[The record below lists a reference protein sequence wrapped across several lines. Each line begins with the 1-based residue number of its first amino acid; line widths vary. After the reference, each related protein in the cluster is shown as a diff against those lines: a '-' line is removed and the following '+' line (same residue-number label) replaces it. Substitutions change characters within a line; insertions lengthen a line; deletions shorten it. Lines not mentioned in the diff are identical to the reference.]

1 MADRK
6 ILHTYEY
13 QEFKSVL
20 FEDQVIRE
28 YDKDTM
34 SLWVT
39 FNIPEKLNAG
49 PLALWHWLSVFFPSV
64 DRDDSIKTV
73 VLRGAGDDFGTGGD
87 ATELGHYIGFDKG
100 TDAKPRRPPQRRRVV
115 PDREI
120 NFGHQGFE
128 QALHRCSKVTIV
140 EAKGYTYG
148 AHLQLAM
155 LADIVIASPEAVFT
169 HPAFRYLGPFINV
182 IPLVESMGLH
192 KFKELVLT
200 GRPFTADEM
209 ERAGLVNKI
218 VPKKD
223 LESTLRGYCKA
234 VSLMPLDGLVMGK
247 GLIEQALEGRGF
259 TLGFVSSWTGHG
271 WITNLRYED
280 DDFNF
285 LKNRRDR
292 GLTDAMEYRDGL
304 APEGFAI
311 SRKRRDKN
319 GKSNGKAGAK
329 KTASATGKGSK

>member
-1 MADRK
+1 MAERT

-13 QEFKSVL
+13 EDFKSVL
-20 FEDQVIRE
+20 YEDQVIRE
-28 YDKDTM
+28 YDAETE
-34 SLWVT
+34 SIWVT

-49 PLALWHWLSVFFPSV
+49 SLALWHWLSIFYPQI
-64 DRDDSIKTV
+64 DRDDRIKTV
-73 VLRGAGDDFGTGGD
+73 VLRGAGDNFGTGGD
-87 ATELGHYIGFDKG
+87 ATELGHYIGFDRG
-100 TDAKPRRPPQRRRVV
+100 TGEKPRRPPQRRRIV

-128 QALHRCSKVTIV
+128 QAIHRSSKVTIV

-148 AHLQLAM
+148 AHLQLAF
-155 LADIVIASPEAVFT
+155 LADMVIASPDALFT

-182 IPLVESMGLH
+182 VPLVESMGLH

-200 GRPFTADEM
+200 GRPFTAEEM
-209 ERAGLVNKI
+209 ERAGLVNKV

-223 LESTLRGYCKA
+223 LESTIRSYCKA
-234 VSLMPLDGLVMGK
+234 VSMMPLDGLVMGK
-247 GLIEQALEGRGF
+247 ALIEQVLDGRGF
-259 TLGFVSSWTGHG
+259 PLGFIGAWTGHG

-280 DDFNF
+280 KDFNF

-292 GLTDAMEYRDGL
+292 GLTDAMDYRDAI

-311 SRKRRDKN
+311 SHKQRDKN
-319 GKSNGKAGAK
+319 GKSNGKAAARKPATARKGAK
-329 KTASATGKGSK
+329 